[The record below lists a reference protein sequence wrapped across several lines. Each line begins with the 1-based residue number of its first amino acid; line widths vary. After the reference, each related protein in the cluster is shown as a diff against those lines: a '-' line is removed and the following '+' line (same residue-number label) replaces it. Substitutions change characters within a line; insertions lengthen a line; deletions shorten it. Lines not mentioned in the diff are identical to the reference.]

1 MALTNSRMI
10 ILEECLYDKYKFFI
24 SVGKRRIKDEIAKKI
39 MDKYNKKVVKYEFHH
54 VGEEKVFLYVYLED
68 GKILFI
74 TAEYFDIAGSMT
86 FCEDMSF

>member
-1 MALTNSRMI
+1 MI
-10 ILEECLYDKYKFFI
+10 NINFLFPWE
-24 SVGKRRIKDEIAKKI
+24 KRRIKVEVAKKI